1 MNTVLFIV
9 STVGLGLF
17 CSIPG
22 VLTGKILSR
31 KGIVRDRTILVIS
44 SDIFGFF
51 LARLVVPDA
60 PLIYI
65 VVIFLIISPLG
76 VHDYDLWTTFRSGKW
91 WWLKSKDKR
100 EPWFSL
106 STSIALSVGIG
117 FVFMGLV
124 FGSWMLITYLL
135 H

>member
-22 VLTGKILSR
+22 VLIGKILSR
-31 KGIVRDRTILVIS
+31 KGIAKDQSILVII
-44 SDIFGFF
+44 SDILGVF

-65 VVIFLIISPLG
+65 VALFLIISPLG
-76 VHDYDLWTTFRSGKW
+76 VCRHDLWTTFRSGKW